1 MKRILLALIILIF
14 CVTAFSGCTPKEFKN
29 LNENEI
35 KSITV
40 TTLPEFYG
48 YECRL
53 IGDEAH
59 EVVDY
64 LSNLNL
70 SPVLFEVRKG
80 GLTWVISI
88 EYENENTTD
97 VKFFDKKVSVNGT
110 RYRMENEEAEIFEGW
125 LVTLTQSND

>member
-1 MKRILLALIILIF
+1 MKRILSAIFILIL
-14 CVTAFSGCTPKEFKN
+14 CVTVLSGCTPKEFKN

-35 KSITV
+35 KSVTV

-53 IGDEAH
+53 TGDAAR

-64 LSNLNL
+64 LSSLDL
-70 SPVLFEVRKG
+70 SPVLFEVGKG
-80 GLTWVISI
+80 GMAWVISI
-88 EYENENTTD
+88 EYENGNTA
-97 VKFFDKKVSVNGT
+97 VINFFDKKVSVNGT
-110 RYRMENEEAEIFEGW
+110 RYRMENEEAEIFKGW